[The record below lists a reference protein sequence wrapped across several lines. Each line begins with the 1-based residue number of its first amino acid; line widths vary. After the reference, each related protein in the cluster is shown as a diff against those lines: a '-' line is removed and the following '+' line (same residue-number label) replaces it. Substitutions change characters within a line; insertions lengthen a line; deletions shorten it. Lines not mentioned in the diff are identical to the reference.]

1 MFMLIVFLSILSILS
16 NLSIPSTPNSLTIQS
31 ILNTQSLSARKI
43 TTFFRYTQIFPAFC
57 NFHLSNS
64 IMLSQRWR
72 GFLSRGRV
80 E

>member
-1 MFMLIVFLSILSILS
+1 MFMLIVFLSILS
-16 NLSIPSTPNSLTIQS
+16 NLSILNVPSTLSV
-31 ILNTQSLSARKI
+31 LNTQPLSARKI

-57 NFHLSNS
+57 NFYLSNS

>member
-1 MFMLIVFLSILSILS
+1 MFMLIVFLSILS
-16 NLSIPSTPNSLTIQS
+16 NLSILNVPSTLSV
-31 ILNTQSLSARKI
+31 LNTQPLSARKI

-57 NFHLSNS
+57 NFHLSTS

>member
-16 NLSIPSTPNSLTIQS
+16 ILSMPSTLTILS
-31 ILNTQSLSARKI
+31 MLNTQSLSARKI

>member
-1 MFMLIVFLSILSILS
+1 MFMLIVFLSILS
-16 NLSIPSTPNSLTIQS
+16 NLSILSIPNSLTILS
-31 ILNTQSLSARKI
+31 MLNTQSLSARKI

-57 NFHLSNS
+57 NFYLSNS

>member
-1 MFMLIVFLSILSILS
+1 MFMLIVFLSILS
-16 NLSIPSTPNSLTIQS
+16 NLSIPSTPNSLTILS
-31 ILNTQSLSARKI
+31 MLNTQSLSARKI

>member
-1 MFMLIVFLSILSILS
+1 MFMLIVFLSILS
-16 NLSIPSTPNSLTIQS
+16 NLSILSVPSTLS
-31 ILNTQSLSARKI
+31 ILNTQPLSARKI

>member
-1 MFMLIVFLSILSILS
+1 MFMLIVFLSILS
-16 NLSIPSTPNSLTIQS
+16 NLSILSVPSTLSM
-31 ILNTQSLSARKI
+31 LNTQSLSARKI

>member
-1 MFMLIVFLSILSILS
+1 MFMLIVFLSILS
-16 NLSIPSTPNSLTIQS
+16 NLSILNVPSTLSV
-31 ILNTQSLSARKI
+31 LNTQPLSARKI

>member
-16 NLSIPSTPNSLTIQS
+16 VLSVPSTLSV
-31 ILNTQSLSARKI
+31 LNTQPLSARKI

>member
-1 MFMLIVFLSILSILS
+1 MFMLIVFLSILS
-16 NLSIPSTPNSLTIQS
+16 NLSILSVPSTLS
-31 ILNTQSLSARKI
+31 ILNTQPLSARKI

-57 NFHLSNS
+57 NFYLSNS

>member
-1 MFMLIVFLSILSILS
+1 MFMLIVFLSILS
-16 NLSIPSTPNSLTIQS
+16 NLSILSVPSTLS
-31 ILNTQSLSARKI
+31 ILNTQPLSARKI

-57 NFHLSNS
+57 KFHLSNS

-72 GFLSRGRV
+72 GFLSKGRV

>member
-1 MFMLIVFLSILSILS
+1 MFMLIVFLSILINLSILS
-16 NLSIPSTPNSLTIQS
+16 VPSTLSV
-31 ILNTQSLSARKI
+31 LNTQPLSARKI

>member
-1 MFMLIVFLSILSILS
+1 MFMLIVFLSILS
-16 NLSIPSTPNSLTIQS
+16 NLSILSTPNSLTILS
-31 ILNTQSLSARKI
+31 MLNTQSLSARKI

>member
-1 MFMLIVFLSILSILS
+1 MFMLIVFLSILS
-16 NLSIPSTPNSLTIQS
+16 NLSILSVPSTLSV
-31 ILNTQSLSARKI
+31 LNTQPLSARKI
-43 TTFFRYTQIFPAFC
+43 TTFFRYMQIFPAFC

>member
-1 MFMLIVFLSILSILS
+1 MFMLIVFLSILS
-16 NLSIPSTPNSLTIQS
+16 NLSILSMPSTLSM
-31 ILNTQSLSARKI
+31 LNTQSLSARKI

-57 NFHLSNS
+57 NFYLSNS

>member
-1 MFMLIVFLSILSILS
+1 MFMLIVFLSILS
-16 NLSIPSTPNSLTIQS
+16 NLSILSVPSTLSV
-31 ILNTQSLSARKI
+31 LNTQPLSARKI

>member
-1 MFMLIVFLSILSILS
+1 MFMLIVFLSILS
-16 NLSIPSTPNSLTIQS
+16 NLSILSVPSTLSM
-31 ILNTQSLSARKI
+31 LNTQPLSARKI